1 MVELNIKLPESFF
14 LEEERDG
21 YLVSA
26 EMKSLWA
33 VQLDL
38 LYELDRVCRKHG
50 IKYILDFGTLLG
62 AIRHKGYIPWD
73 DDIDVSML
81 REDYDKLLSVASQE
95 FKEPYFLQNQLTD
108 NGYDDYVPKL
118 RRSDTTCL
126 MKYNIGN
133 KCSSNLGVFIDIFV
147 FDNIPSSEL
156 SKERMLFYGRKSRDF
171 FYHIFTLA
179 NPPRFSFTIN
189 YFARMTRYLIFKK
202 RFGTVVEEYQRLE
215 NQAKRDERT
224 EYVANITYQ
233 NPRYRPRC
241 WYEDTQDV
249 SFENFCFQAPVA
261 YDALLTECFGDY
273 MTPKQGGNVHTVVYF
288 DVNRSYKETLNDKSL
303 YKRLCE
309 ESGNTVSGFKEYL
322 KFINYYFV
330 KPLRKSR

>member
-95 FKEPYFLQNQLTD
+95 FKEPYFLQTEYSDPGSLRPNAQLRNSRTCGILKMDLVPLHGYNQ
-108 NGYDDYVPKL
+108 GIFIL
-118 RRSDTTCL
+118 RT
-126 MKYNIGN
+126 
-133 KCSSNLGVFIDIFV
+133 
-147 FDNIPSSEL
+147 
-156 SKERMLFYGRKSRDF
+156 
-171 FYHIFTLA
+171 
-179 NPPRFSFTIN
+179 
-189 YFARMTRYLIFKK
+189 KK
-202 RFGTVVEEYQRLE
+202 QRL
-215 NQAKRDERT
+215 
-224 EYVANITYQ
+224 
-233 NPRYRPRC
+233 
-241 WYEDTQDV
+241 
-249 SFENFCFQAPVA
+249 
-261 YDALLTECFGDY
+261 LLSHFHASQPAE
-273 MTPKQGGNVHTVVYF
+273 
-288 DVNRSYKETLNDKSL
+288 
-303 YKRLCE
+303 
-309 ESGNTVSGFKEYL
+309 
-322 KFINYYFV
+322 I
-330 KPLRKSR
+330 